1 MSNKSI
7 QKTLIIGV
15 ISVAVTFTWISTKIA
30 AKKVNS
36 TNIKHQEIDRKL
48 TDIDVNGKMQI
59 VKMQSALQTIKES
72 IKRINHGK

>member
-15 ISVAVTFTWISTKIA
+15 ISVAVTFTCISTKIA
-30 AKKVNS
+30 AKKVSS

-72 IKRINHGK
+72 IKR